1 MGNRLGKKR
10 LIPLDDSGSEAPTA
24 ESRVYNLPSN
34 QPVRTPSPPANSL
47 TDLLPAPAGMSA
59 SNDEREGS
67 QVAGGSNNSQQTGDV
82 HSDQER
88 DSVTSGSDLD
98 TEKSDIE
105 SPPKMGDT
113 DKDDVILAEESP
125 TQYDANRLLR
135 I

>member
-34 QPVRTPSPPANSL
+34 QPVRTPSPPTNNL

-67 QVAGGSNNSQQTGDV
+67 QVAGGSNNSQQTEDI
-82 HSDQER
+82 HSDPQNL
-88 DSVTSGSDLD
+88 TL
-98 TEKSDIE
+98 EKVILKT
-105 SPPKMGDT
+105 PPKWVTLTKMM
-113 DKDDVILAEESP
+113 
-125 TQYDANRLLR
+125 
-135 I
+135 